1 MATEWPLTGRGEE
14 LRLIHGLG
22 QRQDGPSGVVVAGP
36 AGVGKTRLA
45 REALTTL
52 TAGGAAARWVNA
64 TESTRSMPLAAMG
77 SVVGLPTGAQ
87 AGPAGLGVVRA
98 AAEAVVDG
106 LGPANVV
113 LGVDDSHLLDE
124 LSAAV
129 VHHLVL
135 HENATVVLT
144 LRSGERAPD
153 AVTRLWKDRHLERLE
168 LQPLSVPET
177 VALLEAALGGVVDST
192 TGARLCAITGGNPLY
207 LRHLVEGER
216 EAGRLSRVRGVWRWV
231 GDPRPGPDLTE
242 LVEARIGTLSDAERD
257 VVDVL
262 ALAEPLDLVT
272 LNRLTDPAAVER
284 VEDRRIV
291 DVVTDDTGTHAR
303 LAHPLYGEVR
313 RDLCGW
319 LRARRLRGR
328 IARRMAETGAAG
340 AEDLLRRAV
349 LTLDSDLPADPE
361 LLTAGASR
369 AAGLLDMDLAE
380 RLARGAVA
388 AGGGFEPRFTLASL
402 LVGRA
407 RDADDA
413 LADLLAAASTDDE
426 RVRASVL
433 RVMSLVYDRERA
445 DEARAILSEA
455 VAAVRDPN
463 GRGELTAQRA
473 VVEAIH
479 GDKDDTIAFATAAL
493 DAPQLSATATAYA
506 CYAMVVAL
514 VLAGRADEAEPF
526 VARGVAAALRS
537 GDHAWLAIPTRGWQ
551 VEGQRYA
558 GRLARAA
565 QLAAEARVPIADE
578 PLGGAI
584 ASLLVGHVEL
594 ARGRARTALRWIR
607 EAKAGFSGYGD
618 AGGWYRWCLI
628 DHVVALAV
636 VGDPGVREALH
647 ELDSAP
653 RSTFAAFDADAAVAA
668 AWVEAA
674 EGAVT
679 AAVTRAREAAEVAAA
694 VDQPAQEMLAL
705 HTAVCFGDRTAG
717 PRLAELAIRV
727 DGPRAAVAA
736 RHAAALA
743 RQDGDALLEVS
754 VALEELGALLLA
766 ADAAA
771 QAVSAHASHDHR
783 SAATA
788 AAARARRLREEC
800 EGGRTPALIAAT
812 RPLPLTDREL
822 EVVMLAAAGLSN
834 RAIAERLVVSVRTVE
849 GHVYRACVKL
859 DVTDRAHLA
868 ELVRDES

>member
-1 MATEWPLTGRGEE
+1 MAKEWPLTGRGEE
-14 LRLIHGLG
+14 LRLIRGLG
-22 QRQDGPSGVVVAGP
+22 QRRDGPSGVVVAGP

-64 TESTRSMPLAAMG
+64 TESTRAMPLAAMG
-77 SVVGLPTGAQ
+77 AVVGLPTGAQ
-87 AGPAGLGVVRA
+87 VTPVGLGVVRA

-106 LGPANVV
+106 VGPANVV

-168 LQPLSVPET
+168 LQPLSVAET

-207 LRHLVEGER
+207 LRHLVEGEQ

-242 LVEARIGTLSDAERD
+242 LVEARIGTLSEAERD

-291 DVVTDDTGTHAR
+291 EVVTDDTGAHAR

-313 RDLCGW
+313 RGLCGR

-328 IARRMAETGAAG
+328 IAGRLAERGAG

-361 LLTAGASR
+361 LLTAGAHR

-380 RLARGAVA
+380 RLARGAVT
-388 AGGGFEPRFTLASL
+388 AGGGFEPLFTLASL
-402 LVGRA
+402 LVGRV
-407 RDADDA
+407 RDSDDV
-413 LADLLAAASTDDE
+413 LADLQAAAATDNE
-426 RVRASVL
+426 RVRATVL
-433 RVMSLVYDRERA
+433 RVTSLLYDRERA
-445 DEARAILSEA
+445 DEARAILGEA
-455 VAAVRDPN
+455 VAEVRDPG

-479 GDKDDTIAFATAAL
+479 GNRDDTIAFASAAL

-514 VLAGRADEAEPF
+514 VLAGRTDETGPF
-526 VARGVAAALRS
+526 VARGVAAAVRS

-551 VEGQRYA
+551 VEGERYA
-558 GRLARAA
+558 GRMARAA

-594 ARGRARTALRWIR
+594 ASGRARTALRWIR
-607 EAKAGFSGYGD
+607 EAKAGFAGYGD

-636 VGDPGVREALH
+636 AGDPGVREALH

-674 EGAVT
+674 EGTVT
-679 AAVTRAREAAEVAAA
+679 AAVTRAREAAALAAA

-717 PRLAELAIRV
+717 PRLAELATRV

-743 RQDGDALLEVS
+743 CQDGDALLEVS
-754 VALEELGALLLA
+754 AGLEELGTLLLA

-771 QAVSAHASHDHR
+771 QAASAHASQDHR

-788 AAARARRLREEC
+788 AAARARRLAEEC
-800 EGGRTPALIAAT
+800 EGGRTPALAAAT
-812 RPLPLTDREL
+812 RPLPLTDRER
-822 EVVMLAAAGLSN
+822 EVAMLAAAGRSN
-834 RAIAERLVVSVRTVE
+834 REIAERLVVSVRTIE

-868 ELVRDES
+868 ELLREKA